1 MSSLTKTVLR
11 NLRDKIRRTNL
22 EIGEAGLG
30 KPTPSPPRIK
40 GASADRTYRVAVVG
54 AGNQGI
60 AHCIGLTA
68 IKGIEIAGLADVN
81 GEKLDAAAER
91 LRLAKA
97 ACFPDASQMLEKLG
111 AVDLFSVA
119 TTSPHHV
126 ALGRLALQAG
136 VKRILLEKPID
147 NSLAAAKAFLKEA
160 SGQGVAVWVNYS
172 RRWML
177 DFRAVKRCIDRGMI
191 GCPRSITITIGKGE
205 LAMHASHYFDLCRY
219 IFNSDAAWGMGFL
232 EPVKHPNPRGTQYE
246 DPSGYCLFTFQ
257 NGARAFVDFSSD
269 FSEKDPILTIK
280 GTTGKIVVDEFNWFW
295 TVQDLAHR
303 VWKMPFTETMKSS
316 VVLPRVVCSIL
327 SDEAEGCSIQ
337 DGIAALEMVVASHLS
352 HRAGGT
358 PIHLPLSEQEYDLGL
373 TFP

>member
-1 MSSLTKTVLR
+1 MSGLTKVLKKLRDRIRLR
-11 NLRDKIRRTNL
+11 NL
-22 EIGEAGLG
+22 EFGEVGLG
-30 KPTPSPPRIK
+30 KPAPSPPRLK
-40 GASADRTYRVAVVG
+40 GVSGDRTYRVAVVG

-60 AHCIGLTA
+60 AQCIGLKS
-68 IKGIEIAGLADVN
+68 IKGVEIVGLADVN
-81 GEKLDAAAER
+81 AAKLDAASER
-91 LRLAKA
+91 LQLPQSARFL
-97 ACFPDASQMLEKLG
+97 DASAMLEKLG

-136 VKRILLEKPID
+136 VRRILLEKPID
-147 NSLAAAKAFLKEA
+147 NSIAAAKAFDKEA
-160 SGQGVAVWVNYS
+160 LGKGAAVWVNHS

-177 DFRAVKRCIDRGMI
+177 DYRAVKRCIERGMI

-219 IFNSDAAWGMGFL
+219 IFKSDAAWGLGFL
-232 EPVKHPNPRGTQYE
+232 EPIKHPNQRGGEYE

-269 FSEKDPILTIK
+269 LSEKDPILTIK
-280 GTTGKIVVDEFNWFW
+280 GTTGKIVVDEYNWFW

-303 VWKMPFTETMKSS
+303 VWKVPFTETMKSS

-327 SDEAEGCSIQ
+327 SDESEGCTVQ
-337 DGIAALEMVVASHLS
+337 DGIAALEMVVAAHLS
-352 HRAGGT
+352 HRGGGI
-358 PIHLPLSEQEYDLGL
+358 PIHLPLSEKEYDLGL

>member
-1 MSSLTKTVLR
+1 MSNFTKKVLR
-11 NLRDKIRRTNL
+11 NLRDKIRSTKL
-22 EIGEAGLG
+22 EIGESGLG
-30 KPTPSPPRIK
+30 KPAPSPPRVK
-40 GASADRTYRVAVVG
+40 GASADRAFRVAVVG

-60 AHCIGLTA
+60 AQCIGLKS
-68 IKGIEIAGLADVN
+68 IKGVELAGLADVN
-81 GEKLDAAAER
+81 AAKLDAASER
-91 LRLAKA
+91 LRLART
-97 ACFPDASQMLEKLG
+97 ACFSDASKMLEELG

-119 TTSPHHV
+119 TTSPYHV

-147 NSLAAAKAFLKEA
+147 NSLAAAKAFQKEA
-160 SGQGVAVWVNYS
+160 SGEGAAVWVNHS

-177 DFRAVKRCIDRGMI
+177 DYRAVKRCIDRGMI

-219 IFNSDAAWGMGFL
+219 IFNSDAAWGRGFL
-232 EPVKHPNPRGTQYE
+232 EPIKTPNQRGAEYE

-269 FSEKDPILTIK
+269 LSDKDPIVTIK
-280 GTTGKIVVDEFNWFW
+280 GTTGKIVVDEYNWFW

-303 VWKMPFTETMKSS
+303 VWKVPFTETMKSS

-327 SDEAEGCSIQ
+327 SDETEGCSVQ
-337 DGIAALEMVVASHLS
+337 DGIAALEMVVAAHLS

-358 PIHLPLSEQEYDLGL
+358 PVHLPLSEHEYDLGL